1 MKYRKYHNLAFAE
14 NCEIRNIQNKMLQEH
29 LQLLMRS
36 SQFYQKHLKKSN
48 ITDITI
54 DKLHTLP
61 TTSKKDI
68 ENHNSDF
75 LICDKDDIAEI
86 VRSSGTSGKPTK
98 IVYTQNDIKRLKYNE
113 HQALTHCEIRRSDT
127 VLLTCTM
134 DRCFIAGLAYFLGSH
149 SIGATVIRN
158 GANTIESHLELIR
171 DLKPNVIIGV
181 PSFLLKLAKFA
192 GKSTDPTA
200 LGIEKL
206 VCIGEPLRLW
216 KDGRLKTTE
225 LCSKIEKLWEAKAFS
240 TYASTEMVTA
250 FCECRKQE
258 GGHLIP
264 ELAIVEILDE
274 SGTPLPPGETGEVT
288 ITPFHFEAMPLLRY
302 RTGDMA
308 TIIADKCECGR
319 NSLRISGISGRKY
332 QMIKCKGT
340 TFYPT
345 AVNAVLDGMDCV
357 IEYQLRVK
365 NSNLSDSVSLAIAL
379 TESAKFAEVET
390 ALQTAL
396 RVKIEIQEEDIA
408 TLIKKVFPPGARKP
422 KRVVIN
428 N

>member
-1 MKYRKYHNLAFAE
+1 
-14 NCEIRNIQNKMLQEH
+14 
-29 LQLLMRS
+29 
-36 SQFYQKHLKKSN
+36 
-48 ITDITI
+48 
-54 DKLHTLP
+54 
-61 TTSKKDI
+61 
-68 ENHNSDF
+68 
-75 LICDKDDIAEI
+75 
-86 VRSSGTSGKPTK
+86 
-98 IVYTQNDIKRLKYNE
+98 
-113 HQALTHCEIRRSDT
+113 
-127 VLLTCTM
+127 
-134 DRCFIAGLAYFLGSH
+134 
-149 SIGATVIRN
+149 
-158 GANTIESHLELIR
+158 
-171 DLKPNVIIGV
+171 
-181 PSFLLKLAKFA
+181 
-192 GKSTDPTA
+192 
-200 LGIEKL
+200 
-206 VCIGEPLRLW
+206 
-216 KDGRLKTTE
+216 
-225 LCSKIEKLWEAKAFS
+225 
-240 TYASTEMVTA
+240 
-250 FCECRKQE
+250 
-258 GGHLIP
+258 
-264 ELAIVEILDE
+264 VEILDD

-345 AVNAVLDGMDCV
+345 AVNAVLDGMNCV

-408 TLIKKVFPPGARKP
+408 TLTKKVFPPGARKP